1 MISLLAAAAAA
12 AVLVAPAGDSAQVR
26 VNVAGLT
33 RSEAATAI
41 RAAARQACHALDED
55 PASQATCVEEARFRA
70 LRDYDRLA
78 RRVRPLVTASR

>member
-33 RSEAATAI
+33 RSEAAAAL
-41 RAAARQACHALDED
+41 RVAARQACRALGED
-55 PASQATCVEEARFRA
+55 PASEWTCAEEARLRA
-70 LRDYDRLA
+70 IRDYERLS
-78 RRVRPLVTASR
+78 RRPRPLVTASR